1 MNRLTFTGVSCLY
14 MSGRLLLTLLAS
26 TAGLAAQQPVVEG
39 LAESKVRV
47 LIYEDLQCPDC
58 AEFRRMMDDK
68 LLPRYATRVAFVHR
82 DFPLAK
88 HAWARQAA
96 VAARYFAERKPELG
110 LAYRRHIL
118 ASIQETTG
126 DNFKE
131 RLAQFARANGV
142 DPAAAEGALHDT
154 RLTALVERDFQDGV
168 ARGVA
173 HTPTVFVNDRAFIEN
188 ISLEEISEALD
199 DALAG
204 H

>member
-1 MNRLTFTGVSCLY
+1 
-14 MSGRLLLTLLAS
+14 MSGKLLLTLLAS
-26 TAGLAAQQPVVEG
+26 SVGLSGQQPVVEG
-39 LAESKVRV
+39 LAESRVRV
-47 LIYEDLQCPDC
+47 LIYEDLQCTDC

-88 HAWARQAA
+88 HTWAREAA

-110 LAYRRHIL
+110 LAFRRQTM
-118 ASIQETTG
+118 ASIEQTTT

-142 DPAAAEGALHDT
+142 DPAAAVAALGDS
-154 RLTALVERDFQDGV
+154 RLASLVDRDFQDGV
-168 ARGVA
+168 ARGVV
-173 HTPTVFVNDRAFIEN
+173 HTPTVFVNGQAFIEHV
-188 ISLEEISEALD
+188 SFEEISAALD

>member
-1 MNRLTFTGVSCLY
+1 MNA
-14 MSGRLLLTLLAS
+14 RLLLTLLAS
-26 TAGLAAQQPVVEG
+26 TVGLSGQQPVVEG
-39 LAESKVRV
+39 LSESKVRV

-58 AEFRRMMDDK
+58 ADFRHLMDDK
-68 LLPRYATRVAFVHR
+68 LLPRYATRVAFIHR

-110 LAYRRHIL
+110 LAYRRQIL
-118 ASIQETTG
+118 ASIQETTA

-142 DPAAAEGALHDT
+142 DPAAAVAALNDA
-154 RLTALVERDFQDGV
+154 RLASLVERDFQDGV
-168 ARGVA
+168 ARGVV
-173 HTPTVFVNDRAFIEN
+173 HTPTVFVNGRAFIES
-188 ISLEEISEALD
+188 ISFEDISEALD

-204 H
+204 R